1 VYQFANGFI
10 QLLSHDLFI
19 TNLAT
24 DGCDMIVTS
33 GKYEDERMGEMRRV
47 PAGVS

>member
-24 DGCDMIVTS
+24 DGCDMIATG
-33 GKYEDERMGEMRRV
+33 GKYEDEGMEEMRRV
-47 PAGVS
+47 PTGVS